1 MEKTPPAPQPVPSN
15 GPKSPT
21 NKLMKLG
28 LILALVGTLS
38 ACTQISPM
46 SRKKKKVVPK
56 VGQLIPSA
64 GTTEGG
70 TALTILGSGFVEGS
84 AVLIGTQPCGNT
96 QVLSAT
102 EIHCVT
108 PAGMPIGTLEV
119 VITNPSG
126 FSFRMPSGFR
136 AFDTLPPVAGRV
148 IAAQGG
154 ILTGTSGSQTLQ
166 LHLTLGE
173 PVASD
178 LQTGQVVGQP
188 GTVLQGRLG
197 IQGVLYDH

>member
-1 MEKTPPAPQPVPSN
+1 MKKTHPAPHVGLRAGLTN
-15 GPKSPT
+15 PT
-21 NKLMKLG
+21 SKVMQLG

-38 ACTQISPM
+38 ACSPISPVA
-46 SRKKKKVVPK
+46 RKKKKVVPK
-56 VGQLIPSA
+56 VGQLVPSA

-70 TALTILGSGFVEGS
+70 TALTILGSGFVDGS
-84 AVLIGTQPCGNT
+84 TVLIGTQPCLNL
-96 QVLSAT
+96 QILSAT
-102 EIHCVT
+102 EMHCVT

-119 VITNPSG
+119 VITNPTG

-154 ILTGTSGSQTLQ
+154 ILTGTSGSQTLK

-197 IQGVLYDH
+197 IQGVFYDH